1 MSTETEQ
8 AATEPNTAT
17 VALERAPRNDAEAAQ
32 QEAARATAKPEG
44 EAGVPDG
51 DKKPEEAKPEKRNR
65 TGEYI
70 NRINTENR
78 SLRLEM
84 EELRRQVQQAAPAR
98 QATGQPH
105 SARYDA
111 DAEPDITNYQDFNEY
126 MRDRDKWTR
135 SQWEKQQKE
144 AEATRK
150 HHDTLATYEQ
160 RVASFAE
167 QHPDFVEVV
176 GSMDMSLVPQELQAA
191 VLAHEM
197 GPQIAYHLANDED
210 ALFAIASI
218 RPELMGAAV
227 NRLASRLAA
236 APKPEAPAETA
247 PPQPKPITQ
256 APPPPP
262 KLQGRAPATV
272 PVEKMTDDDWYRAD
286 VERRRKR

>member
-8 AATEPNTAT
+8 AVTEPSTT
-17 VALERAPRNDAEAAQ
+17 PVAPERAPRNDAEAAQ
-32 QEAARATAKPEG
+32 QEAAKAAKPEG
-44 EAGVPDG
+44 EAP
-51 DKKPEEAKPEKRNR
+51 KPEEVKPEEKPKQKPNR

-70 NRINTENR
+70 NRINSENR
-78 SLRLEM
+78 ELRLRLEAL
-84 EELRRQVQQAAPAR
+84 ERQSQQPAAR
-98 QATGQPH
+98 TGQGATP
-105 SARYDA
+105 RYDA
-111 DAEPDITNYQDFNEY
+111 NAEPDITQYQDFNEY

-167 QHPDFVEVV
+167 EHPDFVEVV

-210 ALFAIASI
+210 ALFQIASI

-236 APKPEAPAETA
+236 APKPEIQAETA